1 MLANRLFTSPPDKH
15 ILTIGLVDH
24 KEVRKVQ
31 FTGRSTYVLSLPK
44 KWIEEMHLK
53 AGDQVTLVR
62 ELDNSLSIVP
72 IAAGPSESLSEVT
85 AIIGAGEGSST
96 LKRKVVS
103 MYLAGY
109 NIIHLKLKSD
119 RINPILRDAVR
130 EVVRRNLVGTEMIA
144 DASDNITLQVL
155 LSLPELSVNTAI
167 RRMYLIA
174 SSMHRDAMS
183 ALAELNHEL
192 AREVIKSDDEVD
204 RFSLYVLRNLV
215 MATQNGR
222 VLREMGLKNPSDCLS
237 YRVAVKSIE
246 RVADHA
252 CGIADKAIKL
262 KDKLPKNSLQ
272 KIEKMSHLALAVL
285 DNSVEALLRRD
296 YQLADKTVD
305 SVEHIRPLED
315 DAAAA
320 VEKDRIHDA
329 ANVKLALENIR
340 RTAEYASDIAEAAMN
355 ETIDEVVEKHSASKS
370 SSGSR

>member
-1 MLANRLFTSPPDKH
+1 MKTTGAA
-15 ILTIGLVDH
+15 DH

-44 KWIEEMHLK
+44 KWIEEMHIRP
-53 AGDQVTLVR
+53 GDQVTLVR
-62 ELDNSLSIVP
+62 ETDNSLSIVP
-72 IAAGPSESLSEVT
+72 VAAAAGADILAEAT
-85 AIIGAGEGSST
+85 AIITPNEGSST

-109 NIIHLKLKSD
+109 NIINLKLKSG
-119 RINPILRDAVR
+119 RISPPLRDAVR

-174 SSMHRDAMS
+174 SSMHSDAMS
-183 ALAELNHEL
+183 SLGELNQDL
-192 AREVIKSDDEVD
+192 AKEVIKSDDEVD
-204 RFSLYVLRNLV
+204 RFSLYILRNLV

-252 CGIADKAIKL
+252 CGIAEKTIML
-262 KDKLPKNSLQ
+262 KEKLPRETMQ
-272 KIEKMSHLALAVL
+272 KVEKMSQLALSVL
-285 DNSVEALLRRD
+285 ADSVESLLRRD
-296 YQLADKTVD
+296 YHLADKTVD
-305 SVEHIRPLED
+305 TVDAIYSLEEDAMAAAERLHDSASVKLILED
-315 DAAAA
+315 
-320 VEKDRIHDA
+320 
-329 ANVKLALENIR
+329 IR

-355 ETIDEVVEKHSASKS
+355 ETINEVIDKQSSGKKSVAATSASA
-370 SSGSR
+370 GHL